1 MTGAGPRVSWAAVD
15 EVCQALER
23 HGFHRAAG
31 PLPDRVITLVQA
43 LADTYTALPEQPGPY
58 ATPVARATCPECGE
72 AVPRPPDDLVP
83 WQAHGLA
90 APAWSHTDGSSL
102 CPVVGPDGYRPADP
116 QLPPAGWGGEPPSV
130 RAAYYRQVAAGEPG
144 PPAEGMGV
152 DL

>member
-43 LADTYTALPEQPGPY
+43 LADTYTASPEQSGPY
-58 ATPVARATCPECGE
+58 AAQSRIAG
-72 AVPRPPDDLVP
+72 PRPGESVPGSPGDLMP
-83 WQAHGLA
+83 Q
-90 APAWSHTDGSSL
+90 PARG
-102 CPVVGPDGYRPADP
+102 V
-116 QLPPAGWGGEPPSV
+116 AGWGGEPASV
-130 RAAYYRQVAAGEPG
+130 RAAYDRQVAAGEPG